1 MGEVVKLN
9 NSIVVDKEFISDVWY
24 LLLQLAD
31 EDLLKG
37 NLHQFQE
44 LQEEAGVNS
53 LRLAVKM
60 SQQSCDLSEEVK
72 SYGALTVFK
81 QQGEVNV

>member
-1 MGEVVKLN
+1 MAEVKQLN
-9 NSIVVDKEFISDVWY
+9 NSIIVDKEFISEVWF

-31 EDLLKG
+31 EDVLKG
-37 NLHQFQE
+37 NLTQFQE

-60 SQQSCDLSEEVK
+60 SQQNCDLSEDVK
-72 SYGALTVFK
+72 SYGALTIFK
-81 QQGEVNV
+81 QQGEVSV

>member
-1 MGEVVKLN
+1 MGVVKQLN

-37 NLHQFQE
+37 NIHQFQE
-44 LQEEAGVNS
+44 LQEEAGINS

-60 SQQSCDLSEEVK
+60 SQQNCDLSEEVK